1 MKNVLNY
8 QSSEYD
14 CGPTTLINAVRYL
27 FERDEIAPELL
38 KAISLYT
45 LDSYNA
51 QGESGKSGTSKMAMQ
66 FLANWM
72 NQYGRSKSF
81 PIEARFLEA
90 EQVYI
95 APNSEI
101 VGCLQQKGVAI
112 VRVWLGGDEH
122 YVLLTES
129 FGDEIGLFDPYFWNF
144 TQDER
149 ADLKKRGIT
158 VVDDEPMRLN
168 RLVRADV
175 MNKKEVTSYGMGERD
190 MREAMLL
197 YNSKTRI
204 TPEKSIEYF
213 I

>member
-14 CGPTTLINAVRYL
+14 CGPTTLINAIRYL

-66 FLANWM
+66 FLASWM
-72 NQYGRSKSF
+72 NQYGRSKNF

-95 APNSEI
+95 APNSAI
-101 VGCLQQKGVAI
+101 VGCLQQKGVVV

-122 YVLLTES
+122 YVLLTQS
-129 FGDEIGLFDPYFWNF
+129 DGDEIGLFDPYFWDY
-144 TQDER
+144 TQKELEH
-149 ADLKKRGIT
+149 LKNQGIT
-158 VVDDEPMRLN
+158 VIWNEPMKLN
-168 RLVRADV
+168 RMVHADV
-175 MNKKEVTSYGMGERD
+175 MNRKEVVNYGMGD
-190 MREAMLL
+190 LGMREAMLL
-197 YNSKTRI
+197 YNSNTRI

>member
-14 CGPTTLINAVRYL
+14 CGPTTLLNAVRYL
-27 FERDEIAPELL
+27 FDREEIAPELL

-66 FLANWM
+66 FLASWM
-72 NQYGRSKSF
+72 NQYGRSKKF

-101 VGCLQQKGVAI
+101 VGCLQQKGVVV
-112 VRVWLGGDEH
+112 VRVWLCGDEH
-122 YVLLTES
+122 YVLLTCAN
-129 FGDEIGLFDPYFWNF
+129 GDRIGLFDPYFMEF
-144 TQDER
+144 TQEE
-149 ADLKKRGIT
+149 AEMLKAKGIT
-158 VVDDEPMRLN
+158 VIGHEPMRLN

-175 MNKKEVTSYGMGERD
+175 MNQKEIADYGMGERG

-197 YNSKTRI
+197 YNSNTRI